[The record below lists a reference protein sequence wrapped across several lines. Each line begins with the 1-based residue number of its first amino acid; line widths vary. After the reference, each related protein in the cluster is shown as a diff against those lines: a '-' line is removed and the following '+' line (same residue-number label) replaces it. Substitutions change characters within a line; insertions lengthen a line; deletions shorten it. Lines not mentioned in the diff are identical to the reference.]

1 MIGEEGGE
9 GERVFFFFPPLT
21 LSFFFFFFFAFCFL
35 SFFLFFQLFRGVF
48 TYAGLRVS
56 KHLIHAI
63 GDGSRGD
70 VFGCWFCLQRL
81 NFFNFFFFSLSPS
94 LPTYPTHHTPP
105 QHPRRTFSAL
115 LSFPFRASQLFTLQ
129 FLSKTRSFGPDRL
142 PSRSSEQP

>member
-1 MIGEEGGE
+1 MIGEEGG
-9 GERVFFFFPPLT
+9 GEKECLFFFPV
-21 LSFFFFFFFAFCFL
+21 FFFFFFLVL
-35 SFFLFFQLFRGVF
+35 SFFLFFQLFRGMF

-81 NFFNFFFFSLSPS
+81 RFFFFLSLSLSLS

-115 LSFPFRASQLFTLQ
+115 PSFPFLASQLFTLQ

-142 PSRSSEQP
+142 PSRSSERP